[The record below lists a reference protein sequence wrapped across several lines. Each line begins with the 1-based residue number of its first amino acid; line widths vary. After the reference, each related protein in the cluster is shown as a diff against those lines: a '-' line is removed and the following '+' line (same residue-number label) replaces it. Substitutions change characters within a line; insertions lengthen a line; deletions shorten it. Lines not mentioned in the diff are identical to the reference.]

1 VPLLELDVVA
11 DAGGVVVRL
20 SGEADLSTAEQLAAG
35 LRAAAGHDSG
45 AVLLDGSGLRYC
57 DLSAVRTMTAFAAEL
72 RSSGRHCRL
81 VAASA
86 RVRRLLQLAGL
97 TDLLDGAA
105 APA

>member
-1 VPLLELDVVA
+1 
-11 DAGGVVVRL
+11 
-20 SGEADLSTAEQLAAG
+20 
-35 LRAAAGHDSG
+35 
-45 AVLLDGSGLRYC
+45 
-57 DLSAVRTMTAFAAEL
+57 MTAFAAEL